1 MLAKG
6 LSNAEL
12 AARFQLSDA
21 TVKSHVAR
29 ILAKLHLRDRA
40 QAVVVAYETGL
51 ITPGGTSPPASSPTR
66 STNTSP
72 S

>member
-51 ITPGGTSPPASSPTR
+51 ITPGGPRPAA
-66 STNTSP
+66 P
-72 S
+72 SQTDEIQQ